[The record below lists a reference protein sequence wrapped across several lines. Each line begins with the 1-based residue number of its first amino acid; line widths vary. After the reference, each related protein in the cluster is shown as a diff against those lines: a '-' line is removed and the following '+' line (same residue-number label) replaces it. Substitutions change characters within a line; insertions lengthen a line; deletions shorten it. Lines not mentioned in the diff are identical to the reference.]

1 MRLVMLGAPGAGKGT
16 QAAKISE
23 KYDIP
28 HVSTGDILRSEIK
41 KETEY
46 GIKAKEYVESGRLV
60 PDELVFDIIENFIK
74 SDTAKKGF
82 LLDGFPRNFTQAER
96 FTGMLDRA
104 GIDLDK
110 VINIDPKNAR
120 AYKGRAT
127 AKLMLN
133 DYKGSITEYNKAIE
147 LDPNNSSTYEG
158 RGVAKLLLEDYT
170 GALKDCDKSLMLN
183 DTNLDAYGCRGTAKI
198 ALGKIESGCRD
209 LRKSN
214 AYEAINKY
222 CN

>member
-23 KYDIP
+23 KYGIP

-46 GIKAKEYVESGRLV
+46 GIKAREYVESGQLV

-82 LLDGFPRNFTQAER
+82 LLDGFPRNIAQAER
-96 FTGMLDRA
+96 FTGMLERA

-110 VINIDPKNAR
+110 VINIVVDNEEIIR
-120 AYKGRAT
+120 R
-127 AKLMLN
+127 LSLRR
-133 DYKGSITEYNKAIE
+133 IC
-147 LDPNNSSTYEG
+147 
-158 RGVAKLLLEDYT
+158 
-170 GALKDCDKSLMLN
+170 KDCQQIGIFDETQGDVCGKC
-183 DTNLDAYGCRGTAKI
+183 GGTLIIRKDDQEDVI
-198 ALGKIESGCRD
+198 RHRLKVYDSQTHPLVEYYREKGKIIDIEGTGTLEEVTERIMES
-209 LRKSN
+209 L
-214 AYEAINKY
+214 
-222 CN
+222 